1 MLKNLKLR
9 TKLAVVLL
17 VPLVALVAISAV
29 GVRDRWDDAA
39 AARKDKQV
47 TELLAARVE
56 LTHQLQVERIW
67 LSLTGSTAVAQQLE
81 ANGSLLR
88 TARTDY
94 EQRAAAVRSVD
105 PVLQRAIDDA
115 AARLAELDAA
125 RPTGG
130 RVATQG
136 SVTAYDTALEALG
149 RVGVVAARA
158 GGTAARLD
166 RASMVDLAGLKS
178 GYATLAAR
186 STLAIN
192 AGLPAAQL
200 EPLRQQVLVLDEQ
213 ERSFLATASPESRAV
228 YEEQTA
234 ASATASTTLARFL
247 STGSDRVVPA
257 DKNAW
262 INDAVARLTALRQVE
277 AVLTNSVGQAAASAE
292 ADAAAAARN
301 AALVVT
307 AVVLLTLLVASLI
320 ARSIA
325 RPITR
330 LTAAANMLADER
342 LPALVEQ
349 MRRPDAATPHE
360 PVPLP
365 IGSKDEV
372 GQLARALDKIQG
384 VTRTVADEQAVVLR
398 KGIGDIFV
406 NLARRNQT
414 LLDRQIEFLDQLEA
428 AEEDPDVLQDLF
440 KLDHLATRMRR
451 NAESLLVLAG
461 AEPPRRRGRPVD
473 MADVVRVAVG
483 EVEHF
488 ARVQLRSLDDA
499 TVAGSVAVDVAHL
512 LSELME
518 NATQFSPPETSV
530 EVTGARTA
538 TGDYH
543 LVVADQGIGMTAEQL
558 ADANDLISHPP
569 PVGLSISRSL
579 GFTVI
584 GRLAERHTLT
594 VHLEASPGGGV
605 RATVALPAAL
615 LDPAPSGRAA
625 SGPPLTSRHTPAA
638 SMAMATPATPA
649 PADGDLPLFGPA
661 SSGPTPPPALPPA
674 MPAAETTPPTV
685 TPPRPVPPV
694 PATWDAPAPAA
705 PAPSAAAAS
714 TALTAPAVPPA
725 PALPSPPTAEQ
736 PDAPGAPLLARRP
749 VVRPGA
755 ASTPSMRPVAPPP
768 APSTAPAGEQLPTPV
783 APPTV
788 HAAPPAPA
796 PAPPPAEGPAA
807 APLPRRAPAAELAP
821 EGLPRRTPTADVAPE
836 GLPVRTPAAA
846 RAPGAPGAAGAPAAD
861 APSALEGLTQRVPRA
876 EQAAARPA
884 TSAARASQRS
894 PEEVRDMLSRYRSG
908 LKKGR
913 TEDDAPPAGPP
924 A

>member
-1 MLKNLKLR
+1 MLKNLRLR

-29 GVRDRWDDAA
+29 GVLDRRHDAT
-39 AARKDKQV
+39 AAREDKQV

-56 LTHQLQVERIW
+56 LTHQLQVERVW
-67 LSLTGSTAVAQQLE
+67 MSLTGSTAVAQQLE
-81 ANGSLLR
+81 ANSSALR
-88 TARTDY
+88 TARGEYDR
-94 EQRAAAVRSVD
+94 RAASVRALD
-105 PVLQRAIDDA
+105 PVLQTAIDDA
-115 AARLAELDAA
+115 AARLTELDAA

-130 RVATQG
+130 RLPSQSSIAV
-136 SVTAYDTALEALG
+136 YDTALEALG
-149 RVGVVAARA
+149 RVGTVAART

-166 RASMVDLAGLKS
+166 RASMVDLAVLKG

-186 STLAIN
+186 ATLGIN
-192 AGLPAAQL
+192 AGVPAAQL
-200 EPLRQQVLVLDEQ
+200 EPLRQQVLVLDDQ
-213 ERSFLATASPESRAV
+213 ERSFLAAASADARAV
-228 YEEQTA
+228 YEQQTA
-234 ASATASTTLARFL
+234 TAAAATTTLARFL
-247 STGSDRVVPA
+247 STGSDRVVPS

-262 INDAVARLTALRQVE
+262 VNDVVARLNALRQVE
-277 AVLTNSVGQAAASAE
+277 AVLTNSVGQAAAAEE

-307 AVVLLTLLVASLI
+307 AVVLLTLLVASLV

-330 LTAAANMLADER
+330 LTAAANVLADER
-342 LPALVEQ
+342 LPSLVEQ
-349 MRRPDAATPHE
+349 MRRPGAMPVRD

-384 VTRTVADEQAVVLR
+384 VTGTVADEQAVVLR

-488 ARVQLRSLDDA
+488 ARVQLLSLDDA
-499 TVAGSVAVDVAHL
+499 TVAGAVAVDVAHL

-518 NATQFSPPETSV
+518 NATQFSPPETAV
-530 EVTGARTA
+530 AVTGSRTA
-538 TGDYH
+538 TGDY
-543 LVVADQGIGMTAEQL
+543 LIVVADQGIGMTAEQL
-558 ADANDLISHPP
+558 SEANDLIAHPP

-584 GRLAERHTLT
+584 GRLAERHALT
-594 VHLEASPGGGV
+594 VHLQPAPDGGI
-605 RATVALPAAL
+605 RATVGLPAGL
-615 LDPAPSGRAA
+615 LDPAPTGRAGSA
-625 SGPPLTSRHTPAA
+625 APRPARPGPAA
-638 SMAMATPATPA
+638 SMVMADPAPATPS
-649 PADGDLPLFGPA
+649 DGDLPLFGPA
-661 SSGPTPPPALPPA
+661 TAPAATWATPAAPVADLPSAPAVPSAPAAPVERPVERPVEGPPGSPAFLRPPVVRPSGPTPLPVRPTPPATA
-674 MPAAETTPPTV
+674 V
-685 TPPRPVPPV
+685 PVSE
-694 PATWDAPAPAA
+694 
-705 PAPSAAAAS
+705 APSRETS
-714 TALTAPAVPPA
+714 PV
-725 PALPSPPTAEQ
+725 LP
-736 PDAPGAPLLARRP
+736 
-749 VVRPGA
+749 
-755 ASTPSMRPVAPPP
+755 
-768 APSTAPAGEQLPTPV
+768 

-788 HAAPPAPA
+788 HAAPAPA
-796 PAPPPAEGPAA
+796 PAVPVSEAPTA
-807 APLPRRAPAAELAP
+807 APLPRRTPVAPAGEPAP
-821 EGLPRRTPTADVAPE
+821 DGLP
-836 GLPVRTPAAA
+836 LRTPAAT
-846 RAPGAPGAAGAPAAD
+846 RAPVSPAAAVAD
-861 APSALEGLTQRVPRA
+861 PASALEGLTQRVPRT
-876 EQAAARPA
+876 EQAASRPA
-884 TSAARASQRS
+884 GSDARASQRS
-894 PEEVRDMLSRYRSG
+894 PEEVREMLSRYRSG

-913 TEDDAPPAGPP
+913 NEDDASPAGPP